1 MTSLGTQRGDGA
13 ASNIGATMWRSF
25 PRHPGAHARQQSV
38 LLTDRIDARSQ
49 HSASVL
55 PPRVKGLLALMA
67 VFATAPSARPI
78 DCWVDLFNG
87 SDFTGKQ
94 ERIYGPLELANLS
107 NIRGFDWNDAI
118 ESVEVGPGAEVTL
131 YRRENFFVPEV
142 PLNHAPELKAWNFED
157 ENYRSG
163 AVTFTQGHRVH
174 HLGEYQLHR
183 QVSSL
188 KVICGH

>member
-1 MTSLGTQRGDGA
+1 MISLGVKRRDGA
-13 ASNIGATMWRSF
+13 ASNIGAMICRSF
-25 PRHPGAHARQQSV
+25 PLYPGGHARQQGV
-38 LLTDRIDARSQ
+38 LLPDRIDTRRQ
-49 HSASVL
+49 HSASAR
-55 PPRVKGLLALMA
+55 PARVRPLLALVA
-67 VFATAPSARPI
+67 VFATDLAARPI

-87 SDFTGKQ
+87 PDFTGKQ
-94 ERIYGPLELANLS
+94 ERIYGPLELANLR

-131 YRRENFFVPEV
+131 YRRENFFLPEV

-163 AVTFTQGHRVH
+163 AVTFTPGHRVH

-183 QVSSL
+183 EVSSL